1 MARKKVTLQYIPN
14 DSTRRGTFKKRRRGL
29 MKKASELSILCD
41 VKACMVVYGE
51 GESAPEVFPSP
62 DEGLAILTQ
71 FKNMPELDQCKKM
84 MNQEGFLRQRIDKLR
99 EQVHKSGRDC
109 RDREIR
115 YLLHKAMV
123 GNLPGLEGLSIEE
136 LTSVGWKVEVLLKSI
151 GDRITKIRGLR
162 SLYQPSRQAQ
172 PSPDAYLA
180 GGADMGAPTMYQA
193 HAPPVQERWLDMV
206 SSGSGGD
213 LSTVVYS
220 GLNGSHDGAGS
231 GTSASAG
238 DDVMQP
244 FDLGAGFAWQWAASP
259 VLSPMSSFLTPMSA
273 GRG

>member
-41 VKACMVVYGE
+41 VKACVVV
-51 GESAPEVFPSP
+51 S
-62 DEGLAILTQ
+62 
-71 FKNMPELDQCKKM
+71 KNMPELDQCKKM
-84 MNQEGFLRQRIDKLR
+84 MNQEGFLRSGIDKLR

-109 RDREIR
+109 RDARSGTSCTRPWWETSR
-115 YLLHKAMV
+115 PRGALDRGAHQR
-123 GNLPGLEGLSIEE
+123 GLEGGGAPQEHRRPHHEDPRPPVPLPAFPP
-136 LTSVGWKVEVLLKSI
+136 G
-151 GDRITKIRGLR
+151 
-162 SLYQPSRQAQ
+162 AAA
-172 PSPDAYLA
+172 SPDAYLA
-180 GGADMGAPTMYQA
+180 GGADMGAPAMYQA

-220 GLNGSHDGAGS
+220 GLNGSHDGAG
-231 GTSASAG
+231 TSASAG

-259 VLSPMSSFLTPMSA
+259 VPSPMSSFLTPMSA